1 MLEKKV
7 KKSLIEV
14 KEKKEKKL
22 IEESLIKNRLS
33 MIFEGIT
40 CEKDFKSLSES
51 KQLKLSIKFIQE
63 MSFLQNNG
71 LIAEQQLGNQM
82 SKLFGNGLG
91 NLTQTMFEPII
102 RKILKPLFGE
112 GFFTDFLVS
121 YLTSRPSDI
130 VKSFND
136 CKLMTNLIAEG
147 ISESV
152 VMQIQKNTSLTG
164 PGYNFIRN
172 TVGDVLSGTEFITK
186 IEEGLEGKICNI
198 IDEFSGN
205 AEKVINKL
213 KSGLTD

>member
-7 KKSLIEV
+7 KKFLIEV

-22 IEESLIKNRLS
+22 IEESLIKNRFS

-51 KQLKLSIKFIQE
+51 KQLKLSVKFIQE
-63 MSFLQNNG
+63 MSFLQKNE
-71 LIAEQQLGNQM
+71 LMAEQQLGNQM

-102 RKILKPLFGE
+102 RKMLKPLFGE
-112 GFFTDFLVS
+112 GILTDFLVS

-136 CKLMTNLIAEG
+136 CKLMTNLISKG
-147 ISESV
+147 ISESI
-152 VMQIQKNTSLTG
+152 VMQIQKNASLTG

-172 TVGDVLSGTEFITK
+172 TIGDVLSGTEFITK
-186 IEEGLEGKICNI
+186 IEDGLESKVCNVLN
-198 IDEFSGN
+198 EFSGN
-205 AEKVINKL
+205 AEKVVNKL
-213 KSGLTD
+213 KSGLTA

>member
-7 KKSLIEV
+7 RNYLIEAKER
-14 KEKKEKKL
+14 KEKLL
-22 IEESLIKNRLS
+22 IEEKLIKNRIS
-33 MIFEGIT
+33 MIFEGVKS
-40 CEKDFKSLSES
+40 EKDFKSLSEK
-51 KQLKLSIKFIQE
+51 KQIKITLKFIQE
-63 MSFLQNNG
+63 VVFLQKNG
-71 LIAEQQLGNQM
+71 LMVEQQLGNLM

-136 CKLMTNLIAEG
+136 CKLMTNLISKG
-147 ISESV
+147 ISESI
-152 VMQIQKNTSLTG
+152 VMQIQKNANLTG

-172 TVGDVLSGTEFITK
+172 TVGDVLSGTEFVTK
-186 IEEGLEGKICNI
+186 IEDGLENIVCGILNEFTGK
-198 IDEFSGN
+198 
-205 AEKVINKL
+205 AEKVMYKL
-213 KSGLTD
+213 KSGLTV

>member
-14 KEKKEKKL
+14 KEKKERKL
-22 IEESLIKNRLS
+22 IEESLVKNRFS

-51 KQLKLSIKFIQE
+51 NQLKLSVKFIQE
-63 MSFLQNNG
+63 MSFLQKNE
-71 LIAEQQLGNQM
+71 LMAEQQLGNQM

-102 RKILKPLFGE
+102 RKMLKPLFGE
-112 GFFTDFLVS
+112 GILTDFLVS

-136 CKLMTNLIAEG
+136 CKLMTNLISKG
-147 ISESV
+147 ISESI
-152 VMQIQKNTSLTG
+152 VMQIQKNASLTG

-172 TVGDVLSGTEFITK
+172 TIGDVLSGTEFITK
-186 IEEGLEGKICNI
+186 IEDGLESKVCNVLN
-198 IDEFSGN
+198 EFSGN
-205 AEKVINKL
+205 AEKVVNKL
-213 KSGLTD
+213 KSGLTA